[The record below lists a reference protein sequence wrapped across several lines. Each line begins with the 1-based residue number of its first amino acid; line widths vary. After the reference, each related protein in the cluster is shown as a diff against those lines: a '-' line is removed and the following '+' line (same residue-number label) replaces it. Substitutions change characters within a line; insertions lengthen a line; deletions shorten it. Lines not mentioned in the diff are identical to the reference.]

1 MHFTQKRRSRLGC
14 LGPQP
19 GDGREEATI
28 STPYVQ
34 PPPPRLP
41 RRGSRGGLGE
51 GLKPGETEI
60 PLGRADCGSQ
70 AAQGQPLLPTGDT
83 CPSGHRSATQA
94 APAATSRFTRAF
106 HGAEPTARPH
116 LVQSG
121 SPASGRAEP
130 AGSAGDCFCLGP
142 AEEAAFVPRASPH
155 RVRPANPAL
164 LARPGASLDPTQ
176 AGPGFFPLPALHS
189 RALVS
194 LARSHSSPHSP
205 RVARLGV

>member
-28 STPYVQ
+28 STPC
-34 PPPPRLP
+34 PAAAAASSARFARRS
-41 RRGSRGGLGE
+41 RRGAKARRDRNPVRESRLRVTAE
-51 GLKPGETEI
+51 
-60 PLGRADCGSQ
+60 
-70 AAQGQPLLPTGDT
+70 AAQGQSPLPTGDT

-94 APAATSRFTRAF
+94 APAAISRFTRAF
-106 HGAEPTARPH
+106 HGSEPTARPH

-121 SPASGRAEP
+121 SPASGRARRGIASVWGPPRRLRSCLARPRTASAQPIPRYSRAQEP
-130 AGSAGDCFCLGP
+130 RSIPLWLGP
-142 AEEAAFVPRASPH
+142 ASSRS
-155 RVRPANPAL
+155 R
-164 LARPGASLDPTQ
+164 
-176 AGPGFFPLPALHS
+176 HS
-189 RALVS
+189 TVELSSRS